1 MPPSAADSSIKRHT
15 TLHLPH
21 CVRTA
26 ASEVRKTRFVPDV
39 LTNAPAEFFLGDVNR
54 RGVSSF

>member
-1 MPPSAADSSIKRHT
+1 M
-15 TLHLPH
+15 
-21 CVRTA
+21 RTA

-54 RGVSSF
+54 RGTSSFLSRGELQLFMSRPEGC